1 LCIQIEEEAMYD
13 NYPSFPGFE
22 NVCLEDSYVLSITV
36 QPAVLLLK
44 LDLLLLPGHPHYRA
58 PLPGERACF
67 QQATVTFSSV
77 RDLHWT
83 GQGVIT
89 PAVDASGTVD
99 FGSVDSLTRDDTT
112 YQLLGDWGEIN
123 LQSDTPSLSIDPTPF
138 T

>member
-1 LCIQIEEEAMYD
+1 MYD
-13 NYPSFPGFE
+13 DYPSFPGFE
-22 NVCLEDSYVLSITV
+22 HVCLEDSYVLGITV

-44 LDLLLLPGHPHYRA
+44 LDLPLLPGHPHHRA

-67 QQATVTFSSV
+67 RQATVTFSSV

-83 GQGVIT
+83 GQGVIK

-99 FGSVDSLTRDDTT
+99 FGSVDSLTRHDTH
-112 YQLLGDWGEIN
+112 YQLLGDWGEIK
-123 LQSDTPSLSIDPTPF
+123 LESDTPSLCIDPTFF